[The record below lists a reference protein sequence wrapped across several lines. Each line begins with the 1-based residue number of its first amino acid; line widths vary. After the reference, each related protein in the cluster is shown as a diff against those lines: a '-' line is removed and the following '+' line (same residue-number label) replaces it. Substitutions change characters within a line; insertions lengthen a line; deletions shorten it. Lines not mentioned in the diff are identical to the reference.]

1 MFQYVPPFPQW
12 QQGCSGQSPAFAMLP
27 GSKGCSKLHGRGKAK
42 TSVPISQKEKPRS
55 REFSDLPGYHCKLK
69 PEAGRGRLRCQ
80 DPDTTMGI

>member
-42 TSVPISQKEKPRS
+42 TSVPISQKEKLKHKEGVDCMRNVDSETQGSIFRTLQPS
-55 REFSDLPGYHCKLK
+55 RLPL
-69 PEAGRGRLRCQ
+69 
-80 DPDTTMGI
+80 